1 MRVAV
6 RIAVVAGGLFALAA
20 CSRPEVGEIEKS
32 LVTTQGLPQPLASCM
47 AQTIRDQLSDS
58 SLAALAES
66 RTTELAE
73 ADAKVWDA
81 VMDAC
86 ADTLGYNP

>member
-1 MRVAV
+1 M
-6 RIAVVAGGLFALAA
+6 VAGGLLALTA
-20 CSRPEVGEIEKS
+20 CARPEVSEVEQT
-32 LVTTQGLPQPLASCM
+32 LVKAQGLPQPLASCM
-47 AQTIRDQLSDS
+47 AQTIRDQLSEA
-58 SLAALAES
+58 SLYALAEGK
-66 RTTELAE
+66 TTKLAE